1 MTPESM
7 MIFIFGANH
16 LLYPMSRFSEVKV
29 GVFWFVG
36 EVGEIFLPRLG
47 RLGGLYL
54 RAFVPLVKRGHRD
67 DLGGGAQGCPPS
79 QTIVAAAPAVS
90 RILPVPWSNS
100 SILK

>member
-1 MTPESM
+1 MTCLL
-7 MIFIFGANH
+7 GADH
-16 LLYPMSRFSEVKV
+16 LLHPMSSFSEVKV

-67 DLGGGAQGCPPS
+67 DLGVGAQGGPPS
-79 QTIVAAAPAVS
+79 QTIVVAPPPVA
-90 RILPVPWSNS
+90 RIFPVPRSNL
-100 SILK
+100 SILKSG

>member
-36 EVGEIFLPRLG
+36 EIGEIFVPRLS
-47 RLGGLYL
+47 RLRGLYL
-54 RAFVPLVKRGHRD
+54 RAFVPLVERGHRY